1 MKVILELEIPVE
13 ERQVDIVHILND
25 GRIIMSGK
33 ELQSLAEKF
42 TWIKQNEIS
51 NIVQELKPQTDSHRK
66 SIIAI
71 FETREIKTYPN
82 VSKNFTNYGL
92 LNKSGL

>member
-1 MKVILELEIPVE
+1 MKDILELEIALE

-25 GRIIMSGK
+25 GKVIMSEK
-33 ELQSLAEKF
+33 ELQSIAEKF
-42 TWIKQNEIS
+42 TWIKPNEIS
-51 NIVQELKPQTDSHRK
+51 ELVQELKPQTDSHRK

-82 VSKNFTNYGL
+82 ISKNFHQYNL
-92 LNKSGL
+92 LNRSGL

>member
-1 MKVILELEIPVE
+1 MKDILELEIPVE

-25 GRIIMSGK
+25 GKVIMSGK
-33 ELQSLAEKF
+33 ELQPFAEKF
-42 TWIKQNEIS
+42 AWIKPNEIT
-51 NIVQELKPQTDSHRK
+51 NLVQELKPQTDSHRK

-82 VSKNFTNYGL
+82 VSKNFHQYNL